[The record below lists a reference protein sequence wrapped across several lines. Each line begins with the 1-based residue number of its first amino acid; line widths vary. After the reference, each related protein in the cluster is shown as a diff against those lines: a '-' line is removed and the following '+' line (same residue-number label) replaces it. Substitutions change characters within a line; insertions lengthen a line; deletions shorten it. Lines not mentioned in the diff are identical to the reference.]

1 MVAFEQIT
9 PLGDLTIRWTGPD
22 EGEITIVDE
31 FEGTPVAETPA
42 AESDDS
48 AARVGAD
55 GLSSVDDAQSLDV
68 GRDGVSGSPKSLNDD
83 VSDDENDQQ
92 GSVDE

>member
-31 FEGTPVAETPA
+31 FEGTPVADVSVPH
-42 AESDDS
+42 ESALRDDVD
-48 AARVGAD
+48 R
-55 GLSSVDDAQSLDV
+55 DDAEMSEF
-68 GRDGVSGSPKSLNDD
+68 LN
-83 VSDDENDQQ
+83 SQAPTDDEIDQP
-92 GSVDE
+92 GSADE